1 MLLPATEM
9 VVQESWFAPCEG
21 LGWDFLKT
29 CRPAQSASELV
40 GRAAPAQN
48 ACCTGPFATPVC
60 KYRPVPSVQAGDDW
74 VKDRVLMCPA
84 LYAPPY
90 PPRPVER
97 ATILL
102 ARALCHRLSGDQPR
116 VARRHTIQIN
126 GTPVN
131 LHFSGLNSDGYADDV
146 VRITDLEG
154 VGVGVAIKAG
164 SVGPSVAMEDVTI
177 LLSSHEYN
185 LPISNGVDS

>member
-1 MLLPATEM
+1 
-9 VVQESWFAPCEG
+9 
-21 LGWDFLKT
+21 
-29 CRPAQSASELV
+29 
-40 GRAAPAQN
+40 
-48 ACCTGPFATPVC
+48 
-60 KYRPVPSVQAGDDW
+60 
-74 VKDRVLMCPA
+74 
-84 LYAPPY
+84 
-90 PPRPVER
+90 VER
-97 ATILL
+97 AAILL